1 MSDRPNYTNN
11 SQTIVMNTATF
22 EFETLETT
30 NGHATVVRFK
40 LDRTDVSAGDVLVL
54 LSGEGKDIHFHGFIG
69 SVEDGYAVAFDR
81 RGSLLPADTVQ

>member
-1 MSDRPNYTNN
+1 MSDRPNYTNS
-11 SQTIVMNTATF
+11 SQTIVLDAATF

-54 LSGEGKDIHFHGFIG
+54 LSGESDVHFHGFIG